1 MKKILKTFLLLL
13 LLISLTCC
21 ANQEKNNKTTSHQ
34 NSKTIL
40 NNSSFFSEKTHGNNS
55 TTTKHSNISTQKNFE
70 ISTTISALSTTNIL
84 TPDTLNENSAPQIL
98 YLTLEDIIAVETAYN
113 NMGEEEFENFIS
125 DYPKHYN
132 MNGIE
137 NRSDAKIILDEL
149 KETTIILLDGDKN
162 NISEMYFYVGRNEIQ
177 QSIIVEGDRRMVCY
191 YYTPQN
197 INGSSS
203 KYSNSSQA
211 NLVKEIT
218 VNGITA
224 KVSKFANSELFF
236 ADISLNDTVICYRV
250 TETQTIEEFEAD
262 FARLEFVK
270 ISDLLSE

>member
-1 MKKILKTFLLLL
+1 MKKILKIFLLLS

-21 ANQEKNNKTTSHQ
+21 ANREKINETTSHQ
-34 NSKTIL
+34 NFKTSL
-40 NNSSFFSEKTHGNNS
+40 NSSSFFNEKTQKNN
-55 TTTKHSNISTQKNFE
+55 TITTKYSNISTQKNSE
-70 ISTTISALSTTNIL
+70 ISTTIATLPTTKIL
-84 TPDTLNENSAPQIL
+84 TSDTLNENSAPQIL

-113 NMGEEEFENFIS
+113 NMKEEEFENFIS
-125 DYPKHYN
+125 NYPKHYN

-162 NISEMYFYVGRNEIQ
+162 NISEMYFYLGRNEIQ
-177 QSIIVEGDRRMVCY
+177 QSIIVEGDRRIVCY

-203 KYSNSSQA
+203 KYSNSNQA

-224 KVSKFANSELFF
+224 KVSKFPNSELFF
-236 ADISLNDTVICYRV
+236 ADISLNNTVICYRV
-250 TETQTIEEFEAD
+250 TEAQTIEEFEAD
-262 FARLEFVK
+262 FTRLKFVK
-270 ISDLLSE
+270 IGDLL